1 MNEVNARIGRKRG
14 PMTRYYDRI
23 KRQTANK
30 LVAETGGWKRDLG
43 QSYLDIIEIEDC
55 TQVYGEQHAD

>member
-1 MNEVNARIGRKRG
+1 MNAVNDRIGRKRG

-23 KRQTANK
+23 KRQTANN

-43 QSYLDIIEIEDC
+43 
-55 TQVYGEQHAD
+55 

>member
-1 MNEVNARIGRKRG
+1 MNAVNDRIGRKRG

-43 QSYLDIIEIEDC
+43 QSYLDIIDIDDC
-55 TQVYGEQHAD
+55 NEVYADASK